1 MAFVSVYAPLSTIPP
16 LPESKVKVNS
26 PGAIK
31 VPGFSITYMTE
42 KDNSFPGLS
51 VPGPTNP
58 LRVIRFDVE
67 SPEHK

>member
-1 MAFVSVYAPLSTIPP
+1 MELVSVNVPLSTIPP
-16 LPESKVKVNS
+16 PLESNVKENS

-31 VPGFSITYMTE
+31 VPGFSMTYWTE
-42 KDNSFPGLS
+42 KVSSFPDLS

-58 LRVIRFDVE
+58 LSVIKLDVE